1 LSAVAFDLGVAF
13 AHARWRVILGW
24 WAVSR
29 LVTLVTFLILQS
41 VGRHGSLGAQFY
53 RSPVGLLGAWDGV
66 WYQRVAAHGYILIP
80 GRQSDTAFFPLYPIL
95 LRGLHAFA
103 FSYTAAGAIV
113 SNLTLAVA
121 LVAFYELSRKVV
133 SEELALRSS
142 VFAAIVPMAF
152 VYSMSYPASLLL
164 ALVALALLA
173 AFSDRWLLSAVAGA
187 AAGLTRPEAMLL
199 AIPIGA
205 YAWHQRKVLNRRTRG
220 IALAAVTAAPVCIAT
235 FPLYLRWALHDAQ
248 AWQQSEATW
257 GRHFSLLGPVRAL
270 GNVPADVQAHPGL
283 VRDVLLIAAYGLLL
297 AIAARARIGW
307 PWIAAGAAVIVLPL
321 FSGSIESEGR
331 FGLVALPVYW
341 SLAILTQGARAYRIA
356 KAVCLVTLVACV
368 ASLPY
373 IWP

>member
-1 LSAVAFDLGVAF
+1 M
-13 AHARWRVILGW
+13 ILGW

-29 LVTLVTFLILQS
+29 LVTLATFLILQS

-103 FSYTAAGAIV
+103 FSYTAAGAII

-142 VFAAIVPMAF
+142 VFAAIAPMAF

-173 AFSDRWLLSAVAGA
+173 AFSDRPFRC
-187 AAGLTRPEAMLL
+187 T
-199 AIPIGA
+199 
-205 YAWHQRKVLNRRTRG
+205 
-220 IALAAVTAAPVCIAT
+220 
-235 FPLYLRWALHDAQ
+235 
-248 AWQQSEATW
+248 
-257 GRHFSLLGPVRAL
+257 
-270 GNVPADVQAHPGL
+270 
-283 VRDVLLIAAYGLLL
+283 
-297 AIAARARIGW
+297 
-307 PWIAAGAAVIVLPL
+307 
-321 FSGSIESEGR
+321 
-331 FGLVALPVYW
+331 
-341 SLAILTQGARAYRIA
+341 
-356 KAVCLVTLVACV
+356 
-368 ASLPY
+368 
-373 IWP
+373 